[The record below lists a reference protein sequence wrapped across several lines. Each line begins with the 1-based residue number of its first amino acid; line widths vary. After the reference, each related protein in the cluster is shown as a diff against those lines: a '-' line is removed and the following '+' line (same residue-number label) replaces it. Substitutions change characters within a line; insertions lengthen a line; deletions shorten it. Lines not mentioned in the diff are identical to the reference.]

1 MQKTKKFLA
10 PFIVA
15 LLFASLIM
23 SCDEKG
29 QEMTESPATPAFDL
43 ATAKAEIEA
52 ANKEFMALLA
62 AGDSVGLANYYT
74 QDAKF
79 MNAGAPAVSGR
90 KNIQSAMSGII
101 QSGITKV
108 DLRLND
114 AWGTGDLLV
123 EEGELSL
130 FAGDAEVAQEKYI
143 VVWKK
148 EDGKWKLFRDIF
160 NSNLPPQ

>member
-90 KNIQSAMSGII
+90 KNI
-101 QSGITKV
+101 
-108 DLRLND
+108 
-114 AWGTGDLLV
+114 
-123 EEGELSL
+123 
-130 FAGDAEVAQEKYI
+130 
-143 VVWKK
+143 
-148 EDGKWKLFRDIF
+148 
-160 NSNLPPQ
+160 